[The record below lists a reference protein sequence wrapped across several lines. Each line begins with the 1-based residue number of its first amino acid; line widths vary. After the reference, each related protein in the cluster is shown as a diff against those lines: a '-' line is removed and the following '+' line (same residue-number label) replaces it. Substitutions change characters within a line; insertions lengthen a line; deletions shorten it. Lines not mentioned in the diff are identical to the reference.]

1 MKKMFL
7 KNIAVS
13 CAICIFL
20 SAVLVFVMQMAA
32 SNANGAKACDAR
44 LVDAVS
50 KLEESKVTI
59 SELSADLDAEYI
71 SKANAFAEMIKLNP
85 TIIEDADELENI
97 RKILGV
103 DELHVTDDKAVIYWG
118 TVPDYFGFDFTTSE
132 QTKPFLPILEDDT
145 LEIAQEPQPNGT
157 EGKLFQYISVPRR
170 DSKGIVQIGMSPT
183 RLTKALSDSQPHVI
197 LGDLKVGTE
206 GSIFAVN
213 KADMTVAAIFDDDLI
228 GKTASEAGIDEAF
241 LLSGSNKGTSFTI
254 NGTSYIAKVTQ
265 TDDYYVGAI
274 ISFSE
279 ILGGAVGISVGTF
292 LVVSVGLAFIC
303 FMVLRFLTKNVI
315 AGLNETGK
323 TVKAIGEGNYALRAD
338 VRHCEEFSI
347 LSDGINDMA
356 SHIEHNV
363 NSATSLNTSMEEL
376 IGRIANIS
384 ESINVY
390 SNEMEDV
397 SQKLSEGS
405 TTQAATVEELSAT
418 LASISKEVNDNANAA
433 KNANDIAEE
442 STAQLRFNAE
452 KVKEMQQSMNRISEA
467 SQKIGDIVKTIDDI
481 AFQTNILA
489 LNASVEAARAGEH
502 GKGFAVVADEVRNL
516 ANKSAEAAK
525 VTTELIGDTV
535 SAVEQGIAIAN
546 ETAEGISSTTVSIG
560 RSAELISEIARATI
574 KQAKSID
581 EAADGMNQI
590 SEVVQL
596 NTGISFNAQETAR
609 KLDREAEK
617 LLDMVNSGQ

>member
-1 MKKMFL
+1 MKKLFL
-7 KNIAVS
+7 KSITVGCAV
-13 CAICIFL
+13 CIFL
-20 SAVLVFVMQMAA
+20 SAILVFVMQIAA
-32 SNANGAKACDAR
+32 SNGNGAKTCDAR
-44 LVDAVS
+44 LADAVS

-183 RLTKALSDSQPHVI
+183 RLTEALSDSQPQVI

-206 GSIFAVN
+206 GSVFAIN
-213 KADMTVAAIFDDDLI
+213 KTDMTVAAIFDDSLI

-274 ISFSE
+274 IPFSE
-279 ILGGAVGISVGTF
+279 ILGGAVGISIGTF

-323 TVKAIGEGNYALRAD
+323 TVKAIGDGNYALRAD
-338 VRHCEEFSI
+338 IRHCEEFSV

>member
-1 MKKMFL
+1 
-7 KNIAVS
+7 
-13 CAICIFL
+13 
-20 SAVLVFVMQMAA
+20 
-32 SNANGAKACDAR
+32 
-44 LVDAVS
+44 
-50 KLEESKVTI
+50 
-59 SELSADLDAEYI
+59 
-71 SKANAFAEMIKLNP
+71 
-85 TIIEDADELENI
+85 
-97 RKILGV
+97 
-103 DELHVTDDKAVIYWG
+103 
-118 TVPDYFGFDFTTSE
+118 
-132 QTKPFLPILEDDT
+132 
-145 LEIAQEPQPNGT
+145 
-157 EGKLFQYISVPRR
+157 
-170 DSKGIVQIGMSPT
+170 
-183 RLTKALSDSQPHVI
+183 
-197 LGDLKVGTE
+197 
-206 GSIFAVN
+206 
-213 KADMTVAAIFDDDLI
+213 
-228 GKTASEAGIDEAF
+228 
-241 LLSGSNKGTSFTI
+241 
-254 NGTSYIAKVTQ
+254 
-265 TDDYYVGAI
+265 
-274 ISFSE
+274 
-279 ILGGAVGISVGTF
+279 
-292 LVVSVGLAFIC
+292 
-303 FMVLRFLTKNVI
+303 
-315 AGLNETGK
+315 
-323 TVKAIGEGNYALRAD
+323 
-338 VRHCEEFSI
+338 
-347 LSDGINDMA
+347 
-356 SHIEHNV
+356 
-363 NSATSLNTSMEEL
+363 
-376 IGRIANIS
+376 
-384 ESINVY
+384 
-390 SNEMEDV
+390 
-397 SQKLSEGS
+397 EGS